1 MNLWHLK
8 EGSTPALPILQR
20 SGGGITAADSNLT
33 DLANLAGY
41 TQGKMADPI
50 NVVDD
55 FPWTVSPRNSRNDT
69 PRIQLIEKRVK
80 LNSTVTNLAY
90 SAAASIDVIGSGAT
104 TVAGAGPLA
113 GQLLSGLGNEA
124 LAEGVANSLNTAGQ
138 GLAEGLKEFQ
148 TTANE
153 LGGFQTFESPALKP
167 YEGLYSLEDTGF
179 SYYFPYLD
187 DNYNKINNS
196 FGQASEGFVAPLA
209 NKAAGLAQGLAGV
222 ANIVKPGTY
231 IEKAKQF
238 EMKDEGKTLSFTLPL
253 LNTMSVDDI
262 SKNWQLIFG
271 LIYQNTPGRVSKSI
285 IDQPVLY
292 EVHLPGVAYMPYAYI
307 SSLTVKFVGS
317 RRQMAIE
324 VPIESPG
331 SSTASTSIET
341 VIPDAYQIDISVT
354 GLNPET
360 RNFLYSNITKPKLT
374 VNSASSVSP
383 VTYETTAADSADTA
397 GASTEGLPTRSLKKR
412 KEDIASS
419 SLLPSRAAGL
429 PSRAISPILDNFL

>member
-1 MNLWHLK
+1 MNLWQLK
-8 EGSTPALPILQR
+8 EGGTPALPILER
-20 SGGGITAADSNLT
+20 SGGGITAAGADLT
-33 DLANLAGY
+33 SLTNLAGY

-55 FPWTVSPRNSRNDT
+55 FPWTVSPRNSRSDV

-90 SAAASIDVIGSGAT
+90 SAAASVDVLKTGFSTGT
-104 TVAGAGPLA
+104 GLLGGLA
-113 GQLLSGLGNEA
+113 GKTDEGSAANKILDASIAAGKAAIGGLEA
-124 LAEGVANSLNTAGQ
+124 
-138 GLAEGLKEFQ
+138 FQ
-148 TTANE
+148 TKAAE
-153 LGGFQTFESPALKP
+153 LGGFSTFDNPALKP

-187 DNYNKINNS
+187 DNYNKINNT
-196 FGQASEGFVAPLA
+196 FGQASEGLVAPLA
-209 NKAAGLAQGLAGV
+209 NKAAGLASGMAGV

-238 EMKDEGKTLSFTLPL
+238 EMKDEGNTLSFTLPL

-262 SKNWQLIFG
+262 SSNWQLIFG

-292 EVHLPGVAYMPYAYI
+292 EVHVPGVAYMPYAYI
-307 SSLTVKFVGS
+307 SALTVKFVGS
-317 RRQMAIE
+317 RRKMGIE
-324 VPIESPG
+324 VPIQSPG

-341 VIPDAYQIDISVT
+341 IIPDAYQIDISVT
-354 GLNPET
+354 GLNAET
-360 RNFLYSNITKPKLT
+360 RNFLYANISKPKLT
-374 VNSASSVSP
+374 VNTAKAVPP
-383 VTYETTAADSADTA
+383 VTYGNTAADSDS
-397 GASTEGLPTRSLKKR
+397 ASGSPTEGLPTRSLKKTT
-412 KEDIASS
+412 EDIASD

-429 PSRAISPILDNFL
+429 PESAIRPILDSFL